1 LPFDDRNG
9 VVPHDAGRVMQDG
22 VQLPGLYVAGWI
34 KRGPTG
40 VVGTNK
46 GDATETVA
54 SLFAD
59 ADKLPRASE
68 RNPQA
73 LLDQLA
79 AKGCRVVLWEGWCA
93 IDEAEMALGKAQGR
107 DRIKI
112 AELEAMLVASGWR
125 ED

>member
-1 LPFDDRNG
+1 
-9 VVPHDAGRVMQDG
+9 
-22 VQLPGLYVAGWI
+22 
-34 KRGPTG
+34 

-46 GDATETVA
+46 GDANETVT
-54 SLFAD
+54 SLLAD

-79 AKGCRVVLWEGWCA
+79 AKGCRAVLWEGWCA

-107 DRIKI
+107 DRVKI
-112 AELEAMLVASGWR
+112 AELDAMLIASGWR